1 MSEYYKVDLKRIKEN
16 FIFPLNKVLKEM
28 TLMKAPLENYGSI
41 IVKETV
47 LGYYEIITKTKIP
60 AIKKYKYS
68 NESNIPDSG
77 YRIDTRIKSKATKEE
92 VKEYINKNNNL
103 DFINELNEFI
113 SIADERY
120 NKALEVYNPKKEL
133 VKKKK

>member
-1 MSEYYKVDLKRIKEN
+1 MSEYYKVDLKRIKSN
-16 FIFPLNKVLKEM
+16 FKFPLNKELKEM
-28 TLMKAPLENYGSI
+28 TLMKASLENYGSI

-68 NESNIPDSG
+68 SESNIPDSG

-92 VKEYINKNNNL
+92 VKVNGSNVRVRKSATTSS
-103 DFINELNEFI
+103 
-113 SIADERY
+113 SIVATLS
-120 NKALEVYNPKKEL
+120 KGTK
-133 VKKKK
+133 